1 MYTYIFIITIQD
13 ALMGH
18 RSASAP
24 FKQSKFKKIPLAD
37 FTNKFISMNEKYL
50 QDTLHIALQ
59 SRLNNTVPR
68 LTNNKT
74 VKRLLW
80 KHKKLFFLYKQNAT
94 YVCFTQRLYIKIYIQ
109 SVG

>member
-13 ALMGH
+13 AVMGH

-59 SRLNNTVPR
+59 SRLNNTLPR

-94 YVCFTQRLYIKIYIQ
+94 QRLYIKIYIQ